1 MKSIL
6 AICVCLF
13 SFNSFAGLLIEPLAG
28 LNFSGVYKT
37 EGESE
42 LDIRGASY
50 GGRVGFQN
58 LGFQLGLD
66 YLNSNFD
73 VEDDGDNL
81 KTTEY
86 GAFIG
91 FKFPIFFRVYAAYI
105 FSGTGELDTVEYKK
119 GSGSKVGVGF
129 TGLPFINLNLE
140 FRSVTFAENST
151 NGAADVESDT
161 DYNTYYFGISIP
173 FVI

>member
-13 SFNSFAGLLIEPLAG
+13 SLNSFAGLLIEPLAG

-37 EGESE
+37 EGNSE
-42 LDIRGASY
+42 LDIRGVSY

-86 GAFIG
+86 GAFVG
-91 FKFPIFFRVYAAYI
+91 FKFPVFFRVYAAYI
-105 FSGTGELDTVEYKK
+105 FSGTGELDNIEYKK

-140 FRSVTFAENST
+140 FRNVTFAENST
-151 NGAADVESDT
+151 NGGADVESDT